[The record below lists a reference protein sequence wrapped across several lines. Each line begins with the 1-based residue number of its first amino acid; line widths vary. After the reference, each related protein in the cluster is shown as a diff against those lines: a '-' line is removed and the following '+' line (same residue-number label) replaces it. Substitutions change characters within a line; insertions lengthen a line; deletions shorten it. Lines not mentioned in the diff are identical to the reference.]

1 MTKNRRFSEILKD
14 YSDKYDLATL
24 SSPNDRANLEMLI
37 NNQVI
42 VETIQAKLQELTA
55 DDPVEN
61 IDMIQRL
68 GSSLKDII
76 ERNLQLERALALD
89 RKTRTSDK
97 SESVAEYIVNLK
109 AAAQDFLERRLVK
122 LYCPE
127 CKILLGRFSIMHDH
141 SRFSL
146 KVNCNQ
152 CNKAVT
158 AAREEKDI
166 FFDIADSSW
175 RKKHRYTVVNSKK
188 SGSSADSEED
198 DLVLSD
204 DFSQEGFDAESET
217 G

>member
-24 SSPNDRANLEMLI
+24 ASPNDRANLEMLI

-55 DDPVEN
+55 DDPVDN

-97 SESVAEYIVNLK
+97 SESIAEYIVNLK
-109 AAAQDFLERRLVK
+109 AAAQDFLERRLVR

-127 CKILLGRFSIMHDH
+127 CKILLARFSIMHDH
-141 SRFSL
+141 SRFTL

-152 CNKAVT
+152 CNRAVS
-158 AAREEKDI
+158 AEREEKDI
-166 FFDIADSSW
+166 FFDIADATW

-188 SGSSADSEED
+188 SGSTTGDDDD

-204 DFSQEGFDAESET
+204 DFSQESEDA
-217 G
+217 

>member
-1 MTKNRRFSEILKD
+1 MAKNRRFTEILKD

-55 DDPVEN
+55 DDPVDN

-97 SESVAEYIVNLK
+97 SESIAEYIVNLK
-109 AAAQDFLERRLVK
+109 AAAQDFLERRLVR

-127 CKILLGRFSIMHDH
+127 FKILLARSIMHDH
-141 SRFSL
+141 SRFTL

-152 CNKAVT
+152 CNKAVS
-158 AAREEKDI
+158 AEREEKDI
-166 FFDIADSSW
+166 FFDIADSNW

-188 SGSSADSEED
+188 SGSTAGDNDD

-204 DFSQEGFDAESET
+204 DLSQESEDA
-217 G
+217 

>member
-1 MTKNRRFSEILKD
+1 MAKNRRFTEILKD

-55 DDPVEN
+55 DDPVDN

-97 SESVAEYIVNLK
+97 SESIAEYIVNLK
-109 AAAQDFLERRLVK
+109 AAAQDFLERRLVR

-127 CKILLGRFSIMHDH
+127 CKILLARFSIMHDH
-141 SRFSL
+141 SRFTL

-152 CNKAVT
+152 CNKAVS
-158 AAREEKDI
+158 AEREEKDI
-166 FFDIADSSW
+166 FFDIADSNW

-188 SGSSADSEED
+188 SGSTAGDNDD

-204 DFSQEGFDAESET
+204 DLSQESEDA
-217 G
+217 

>member
-97 SESVAEYIVNLK
+97 SESIAEYIVNLK

-127 CKILLGRFSIMHDH
+127 CKILLARFSIMHDH
-141 SRFSL
+141 SRFTL

-152 CNKAVT
+152 CNKAVS
-158 AAREEKDI
+158 AEREEKDI
-166 FFDIADSSW
+166 FFDIADSAW

-188 SGSSADSEED
+188 SGSTTADTDD

-204 DFSQEGFDAESET
+204 EEDENA
-217 G
+217 

>member
-24 SSPNDRANLEMLI
+24 ASPNDRANLEMLI

-97 SESVAEYIVNLK
+97 SESIAEYVVNLK

-127 CKILLGRFSIMHDH
+127 CKILLARFSIMHDH
-141 SRFSL
+141 SRFTL

-152 CNKAVT
+152 CNKAVS
-158 AAREEKDI
+158 AEREEKDI

-188 SGSSADSEED
+188 SGSTAADAED

-204 DFSQEGFDAESET
+204 EEDADA
-217 G
+217 